1 MEHASVIFLWVAYLL
16 YAGAFA
22 VFVVQFLTKSPTL
35 TRVGLVVAAAGLA
48 FQTLTIVFRGFSA
61 GHVPFVGAYESLVMV
76 AWSIALVWYVLE
88 SFTKMRAVGLY
99 VLPVV
104 LILLTVAWVEYKPPG
119 QLVPALRSDIV
130 ILHVIVMLTAI
141 GCLYVAG
148 GAGIIYLYVAGG
160 AGIIYLIEE
169 SLLRRRKAGGV
180 LGRLPSLGA
189 LEKLIYHATLV
200 GLPFLTAGMLAGI
213 IRAETFNVPSWW
225 VDPMVLL
232 ALIAWALYAL
242 LLWGRM
248 RADWVG
254 SRIAWLAI
262 SGLVVLLVI
271 RFAAVPYLSGFHTY
285 GG

>member
-48 FQTLTIVFRGFSA
+48 FHTLTIVFRGFSA

-141 GCLYVAG
+141 GC
-148 GAGIIYLYVAGG
+148 LYVAGG

-262 SGLVVLLVI
+262 TGLVVLLVI

>member
-1 MEHASVIFLWVAYLL
+1 MEHTSVIFLWVAYLL

-22 VFVVQFLTKSPTL
+22 VFVVQFLTKSL
-35 TRVGLVVAAAGLA
+35 VLNRVGLWVAAFGLVC
-48 FQTLTIVFRGFSA
+48 QTVAIILRGFSA

-76 AWSIALVWYVLE
+76 AWSIALVWHILE

-104 LILLTVAWVEYKPPG
+104 LVLLGVAWVEYQPPVG
-119 QLVPALRSDIV
+119 LVPALRSDIV
-130 ILHVIVMLTAI
+130 VLHVIVMLTAI

-148 GAGIIYLYVAGG
+148 GAA
-160 AGIIYLIEE
+160 IIYLIEE
-169 SLLRRRKAGGV
+169 ALLRRHHADGV
-180 LGRLPSLGA
+180 LGRLPSLGT
-189 LEKLIYHATLV
+189 LEMVVYHATLV

-213 IRAETFNVPSWW
+213 IRAETFSVPDWW
-225 VDPMVLL
+225 LDPMVLL
-232 ALIAWALYAL
+232 ALSAWALYAA
-242 LLWGRM
+242 LLWGRV

-254 SRIAWLAI
+254 SRIAWLAV

-271 RFAAVPYLSGFHTY
+271 RFAAVPFWSGFHTY